1 MILVK
6 PSFEI
11 ISHTID
17 PERLI
22 EAAGR
27 TCYKSERNADDAQGA
42 FAARLIQSGHMS
54 VIEHM
59 NVTVRIICDRGVSHE
74 LVRHRLASYSQESTR
89 YCNYSQ
95 GRFGGQCTFVIP
107 PWYPELIPGEYGRTA
122 IAITGPAGEPMF
134 TNDENPA
141 AEAWMDA
148 MMDADARYRSLIA
161 HGETPQQARSVLPN
175 SLKTEV
181 VMTANAREWRH
192 VFALRC
198 SKAAHPQMREIMIPM
213 RDHLAGKWPA
223 VFGDLAKETEE

>member
-59 NVTVRIICDRGVSHE
+59 TITVRIICDRGVSHE

-89 YCNYSQ
+89 Y
-95 GRFGGQCTFVIP
+95 
-107 PWYPELIPGEYGRTA
+107 
-122 IAITGPAGEPMF
+122 
-134 TNDENPA
+134 
-141 AEAWMDA
+141 
-148 MMDADARYRSLIA
+148 
-161 HGETPQQARSVLPN
+161 
-175 SLKTEV
+175 
-181 VMTANAREWRH
+181 
-192 VFALRC
+192 
-198 SKAAHPQMREIMIPM
+198 
-213 RDHLAGKWPA
+213 
-223 VFGDLAKETEE
+223 

>member
-192 VFALRC
+192 IFALRC
-198 SKAAHPQMREIMIPM
+198 SKAAHPQMREIMFPM
-213 RDHLAGKWPA
+213 RDHFSQKWPA
-223 VFGDLAKETEE
+223 VFGDMAEGKGQ